1 MYKEKVLSGYR
12 ITLPKKIRERLGVKI
27 GDEVTID
34 VEDGKIVIKVRDF
47 SEDPVIAMA
56 GIAGKEIVELK
67 DYEESVVE
75 ELKEK
80 DRRSKQ

>member
-67 DYEESVVE
+67 DYEESVIE